1 MKKVLVIRVTLL
13 LISLLLCGTFL
24 STLSAN
30 SITTESGTESGILS
44 SPSPLTAPKIK
55 APVTESEENPRITD
69 IQIRGNRNT
78 ASQII
83 LLSMQSKIGD
93 LLERDKVMED
103 IKTIYQLGFFQ
114 SPPMPQ
120 IEKHGP
126 GVRLIFHVT
135 ENPLVEKIIITN
147 NTLVPTETILEAM
160 NTKPGTVLNIRQL
173 YEDLSKISLLYR
185 EKGFI
190 YSGIYNPANQVNIE
204 GTSITIKV
212 KESTINKIQI
222 EGTKK
227 TRDYVIMRE
236 LLMEEGQIF
245 NRDQISDSFRNLKNL
260 DYFEMEEPEIVLN
273 PDTGNTDITL
283 KFKEIKTGAASFGGG
298 YSSINGMIGFVE
310 ATERNFRG
318 KGQNVRIKTQFGGE
332 RAYELGFSEPYFQG
346 RPQAV
351 GGSIF
356 RTIMDRDDIRDQQL
370 YSRFEEKRDGFS
382 VFSSWRKRKD
392 ETFTLQFT
400 DEKVETMLITGNPSD
415 LYNDHQQTI
424 SATWVLDKRDN
435 FQDPRTGF
443 RHSLT
448 FATTGGLLAGKNNF
462 NKYSYDFRKYW
473 PSKFIKRN
481 TIAVRNRIG
490 YAQTLSGEIPYWDLW
505 SVGGAQTLRGYEDR
519 EFVGKQMWHSNI
531 ELRYDLSSN
540 IQGVIFT
547 DFGSAW
553 DTYGGFDLKS
563 SYGIGIRFKTPLG
576 PFRLDLGRGSDRNKN
591 KFHFGIGATF

>member
-1 MKKVLVIRVTLL
+1 
-13 LISLLLCGTFL
+13 
-24 STLSAN
+24 
-30 SITTESGTESGILS
+30 
-44 SPSPLTAPKIK
+44 
-55 APVTESEENPRITD
+55 
-69 IQIRGNRNT
+69 
-78 ASQII
+78 
-83 LLSMQSKIGD
+83 
-93 LLERDKVMED
+93 
-103 IKTIYQLGFFQ
+103 
-114 SPPMPQ
+114 
-120 IEKHGP
+120 
-126 GVRLIFHVT
+126 
-135 ENPLVEKIIITN
+135 
-147 NTLVPTETILEAM
+147 
-160 NTKPGTVLNIRQL
+160 
-173 YEDLSKISLLYR
+173 
-185 EKGFI
+185 
-190 YSGIYNPANQVNIE
+190 
-204 GTSITIKV
+204 
-212 KESTINKIQI
+212 
-222 EGTKK
+222 
-227 TRDYVIMRE
+227 
-236 LLMEEGQIF
+236 
-245 NRDQISDSFRNLKNL
+245 
-260 DYFEMEEPEIVLN
+260 
-273 PDTGNTDITL
+273 
-283 KFKEIKTGAASFGGG
+283 
-298 YSSINGMIGFVE
+298 
-310 ATERNFRG
+310 
-318 KGQNVRIKTQFGGE
+318 
-332 RAYELGFSEPYFQG
+332 
-346 RPQAV
+346 
-351 GGSIF
+351 
-356 RTIMDRDDIRDQQL
+356 
-370 YSRFEEKRDGFS
+370 
-382 VFSSWRKRKD
+382 
-392 ETFTLQFT
+392 
-400 DEKVETMLITGNPSD
+400 MLITGNPSD